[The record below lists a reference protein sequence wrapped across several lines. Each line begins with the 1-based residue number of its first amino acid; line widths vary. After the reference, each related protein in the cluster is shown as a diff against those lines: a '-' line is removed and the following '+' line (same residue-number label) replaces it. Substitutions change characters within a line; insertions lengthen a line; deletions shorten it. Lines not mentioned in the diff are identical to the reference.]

1 MDDLK
6 IKLLNL
12 LCASANDSTGSC
24 FDAAIADDGN
34 GECMLTVQV
43 KTDTGTRYFE
53 VTVKETL

>member
-1 MDDLK
+1 MEDLK

-12 LCASANDSTGSC
+12 FCASVNDVLKEA
-24 FDAAIADDGN
+24 DAAIADDGN

-53 VTVKETL
+53 VTIKETN